1 MTFVINMQEL
11 RELAAKRV
19 ATVASL
25 ATLLTPSGSKVAR
38 LAGVAGV
45 AEDSGA
51 PAVCA
56 EFADT
61 RKPENDPQARAN
73 ACDSQNS
80 QNSQGGTAKTC
91 AGCSNRSKHG
101 TCGEPAAAGLAPK
114 FEIRWAP
121 AGHAQTCP
129 AYIAEAPTPAQDRPY
144 RVSKD
149 AADRCH
155 LGGWNDAEIE
165 LFTTRT
171 LHFIRRGITVGD
183 ADDLAER
190 LTLRDRDGD
199 DLRMCIEC
207 KHGRGACCPGGSPL
221 PVGLL
226 TRCPGFENPNE

>member
-11 RELAAKRV
+11 RERAAKRV
-19 ATVASL
+19 ATVATV
-25 ATLLTPSGSKVAR
+25 ATLRPDGVSKVAA
-38 LAGVAGV
+38 LAAV
-45 AEDSGA
+45 AEDFAA
-51 PAVCA
+51 PALHI
-56 EFADT
+56 D
-61 RKPENDPQARAN
+61 AR
-73 ACDSQNS
+73 
-80 QNSQGGTAKTC
+80 TC
-91 AGCSNRSKHG
+91 AGCSNRQPHG
-101 TCGEPAAAGLAPK
+101 TCGEPVAAGLAPK
-114 FEIRWAP
+114 FEIRWPP

-129 AYIAEAPTPAQDRPY
+129 GYIAKAPSPAQDRPY
-144 RVSKD
+144 RLSK
-149 AADRCH
+149 AAASRCH